1 MGPNPLSPYLPMMR
15 RSPQTMALWILQ
27 KGLTKRELTASDN
40 STLRLILGLGFHSRF
55 SPCVL
60 P

>member
-1 MGPNPLSPYLPMMR
+1 MMR
-15 RSPQTMALWILQ
+15 RSPKTMALWILQ